1 MILCAHSG
9 LSLRQ
14 PGYRARRYT
23 MKRLTAVLSVAVFL
37 SVLGFSASAPWGQAR
52 AGDVGFVEDFSLA
65 KDRTVPLKTLI
76 PGTED
81 YYYYHCLN
89 FQATG
94 QLDEVDKMLTLWI
107 ARYNRTPRV

>member
-1 MILCAHSG
+1 
-9 LSLRQ
+9 
-14 PGYRARRYT
+14 

-37 SVLGFSASAPWGQAR
+37 SVLGSGAQAL

-81 YYYYHCLN
+81 YYYYNCLN
-89 FQATG
+89 DQGMG

-107 ARYNRTPRV
+107 ARYNRTRSINCTPRCDPNTT